1 MKIKSRLSLIF
12 ALFFVM
18 TCFLAISFYVANR
31 NINTAMEQSVV
42 VSNIH
47 KNINELNTVT
57 YEVLMQSEKRMLKQW
72 NISHNSALTLS
83 KKIYAMFNTD
93 NERVIVKYIQDN
105 LVSVRELFDRL
116 NAISAKKISLVN
128 IGSSED
134 ELAMLDSLRA
144 RLISQLMLKLHRT
157 SLDSQKLERLADLKI
172 EHAQNILEQ
181 TIMIVLLG
189 FAVYLAL
196 SLFFVNR
203 SIASPLQKLVK
214 SAEIIGSGNLDHRT
228 NISGKDEISQLSGKF
243 DQMTT
248 NLKAVTASK
257 DDLNKE
263 IIERK
268 EAEKELENIFN
279 LSPDMICVCTPEG
292 KFIKVNLSCER
303 VLGYTTDEILKLGW
317 AKLVHPDDM
326 ENTNKEVEKQLKG
339 NSTINFVN
347 RFRCK
352 DGTYK
357 ILEWQATPSIDG
369 IVYAT
374 TRDITMRKQAEEEL
388 QKAKDELEE
397 RIEERTAELKST
409 VELLQDEISERKK
422 AEEKIKA
429 SLKEKDVLLQEI
441 HHRVKNNMQVISS
454 LINLQQKHIKDKDSI
469 EMLAETQNRI
479 KSMALI
485 HEKLY
490 KSKDMAKIDFIKYI
504 EDFSQ
509 DLFGFYKVDNARIA
523 LKVDGRDTFFGIDTA
538 IPCGLVIN
546 ELVSNSLKYAFPDNR
561 KGNIRIELHPINNK
575 EFELAISDNG
585 IGIPEDLDIKST
597 ESLGLKL
604 VDVLVQQIRGN
615 IKCNRTNGTE
625 FIIKFQKK

>member
-1 MKIKSRLSLIF
+1 
-12 ALFFVM
+12 
-18 TCFLAISFYVANR
+18 
-31 NINTAMEQSVV
+31 
-42 VSNIH
+42 
-47 KNINELNTVT
+47 
-57 YEVLMQSEKRMLKQW
+57 
-72 NISHNSALTLS
+72 
-83 KKIYAMFNTD
+83 
-93 NERVIVKYIQDN
+93 
-105 LVSVRELFDRL
+105 RELFDRL

-292 KFIKVNLSCER
+292 NFIKVNPSCER

-397 RIEERTAELKST
+397 RVEERTAELEST
-409 VELLQDEISERKK
+409 VKLLQDEISERKK

-454 LINLQQKHIKDKDSI
+454 LINLQQTHIKDKDSI

-490 KSKDMAKIDFIKYI
+490 KSKDMSKIDFIKYI

-604 VDVLVQQIRGN
+604 VDVLVRQIKGN
-615 IKCNRTNGTE
+615 IQCNRTNGTE
-625 FIIKFQKK
+625 FIIKFQQK